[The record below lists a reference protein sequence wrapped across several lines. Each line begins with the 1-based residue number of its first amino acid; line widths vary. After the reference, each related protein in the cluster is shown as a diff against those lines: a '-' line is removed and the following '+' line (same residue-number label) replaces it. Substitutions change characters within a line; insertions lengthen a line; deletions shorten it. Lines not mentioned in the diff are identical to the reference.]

1 MRRFFITTASVVV
14 LCFAT
19 FATAQTVCSSVSVSA
34 DGGTGPSLLLAAN
47 DASPTNAA
55 ADSAVPFS
63 SPVVLPRM
71 GPEFTLQVYR
81 NRAGMQVEQLSS
93 YSATMLIRAQLPDT
107 QQYGEYEL
115 QRQYFA
121 PRTLAFK
128 AVRFTG
134 DNFVKSNVILR
145 LLQSEVSHVAKD
157 DPSLNAITPANYKFS
172 YKGTTQL
179 DGRTVHVYQ
188 VKPRQKRAG
197 LFKGRIYLDAY
208 TASMVR
214 AEGKLVKSPSL
225 FIKKI
230 EFVQDYADIDS
241 FTLPVHIHSE
251 AQARIVGRAIVDI
264 YHSDYHPVP
273 AAVQAQS
280 VPAL

>member
-1 MRRFFITTASVVV
+1 MQRFSVKVFGAV

-19 FATAQTVCSSVSVSA
+19 LAFSQSIWPVVSRFSDSESTLPLLVDSRVGSSESVAEPGPSFPSSVVI
-34 DGGTGPSLLLAAN
+34 
-47 DASPTNAA
+47 
-55 ADSAVPFS
+55 
-63 SPVVLPRM
+63 PRM
-71 GPEFTLQVYR
+71 GPELALQVYR
-81 NRAGMQVEQLSS
+81 NRASMQTEQLSA
-93 YSATMLIRAQLPDT
+93 YSATAVIRAQLLDT

-115 QRQYFA
+115 QRQYSA
-121 PRTLAFK
+121 PRSLAFK

-134 DNFVKSNVILR
+134 DNFVKGNVILR
-145 LLQSEVSHVAKD
+145 LLQSEVTHVEKD

-172 YKGTTQL
+172 YKGTSQL
-179 DGRTVHVYQ
+179 DGHVVHVYHI
-188 VKPRQKRAG
+188 KPRHKRAG

-208 TASMVR
+208 TASIVR
-214 AEGKLVKSPSL
+214 AEGRPVKSPSL

-230 EFVQDYADIDS
+230 EFVQNYADIDS

-264 YHSDYHPVP
+264 DYSDYHVVSG
-273 AAVQAQS
+273 AAVRAAS

>member
-1 MRRFFITTASVVV
+1 MQRSVIKVCGAI
-14 LCFAT
+14 LCFAAL
-19 FATAQTVCSSVSVSA
+19 ATAQTGWPSVPASGDA
-34 DGGTGPSLLLAAN
+34 GTGPSLLVAAN
-47 DASPTNAA
+47 DAPASTI
-55 ADSAVPFS
+55 ADRGVPFS

-71 GPEFTLQVYR
+71 GPEFALQVYR
-81 NRAGMQVEQLSS
+81 NRASTQAEQLSS
-93 YSATMLIRAQLPDT
+93 YSATTLIRAELPDT

-115 QRQYFA
+115 QRQYSA

-128 AVRFTG
+128 ALRFTG

-145 LLQSEVSHVAKD
+145 LLQSEVSHVQKG
-157 DPSLNAITPANYKFS
+157 DPSLNAIIPANYKFS
-172 YKGTTQL
+172 YKGTAEL
-179 DGRTVHVYQ
+179 DGHVVHVYQ
-188 VKPRQKRAG
+188 VKPRHKRAG

-208 TASMVR
+208 TASIMR

-241 FTLPVHIHSE
+241 FTFPVHIHSE